1 MSSLTGNP
9 AMKTGFSL
17 CGNTTQGKPCS
28 GNVLAL
34 EGIAVLCNSNSSDYT
49 TFFLM
54 HSRVN
59 KKLTF
64 DGYRPGRMAVMEH
77 LRGKMQFC
85 AAFPV
90 CIFG

>member
-1 MSSLTGNP
+1 
-9 AMKTGFSL
+9 MKSKQQEFAF
-17 CGNTTQGKPCS
+17 
-28 GNVLAL
+28 VLFFKVKQQAVI
-34 EGIAVLCNSNSSDYT
+34 EGQRKFEQLVMIYTLCNSNSSDYT

-54 HSRVN
+54 HSRMN